1 MPTTWK
7 RCVEIFCFSSLGAL
21 ELRADGSFHEWTLEN
36 QSPGG
41 SVKLG
46 PGALDK
52 AVLGVRVSSSL
63 GTKAALLR
71 THPPH
76 GYPGVK
82 GLSYSGSFPVSRLS
96 VRDER
101 FFGVEMDLF
110 AYGTLRARKT
120 DLSFVPGVTFTLSVK
135 NPTEKEVTLSFLL
148 NIPLGEQPGKVITQV
163 DCCSSNQASCQIR
176 SRVLYLARKARGN
189 FRKHR
194 LREGKLTSLLL
205 ILPGSRSLLLAA
217 PQLKQIP
224 PATRSTR
231 FQ

>member
-1 MPTTWK
+1 MHKTSE
-7 RCVEIFCFSSLGAL
+7 RRDNICCFSSLGSL
-21 ELRADGSFHEWTLEN
+21 ELRADGSIHEWTLEN

-71 THPPH
+71 THPPP
-76 GYPGVK
+76 GYPGMK

-101 FFGVEMDLF
+101 LFGVEMDLF

-135 NPTEKEVTLSFLL
+135 NPTEKAVNLSFLL
-148 NIPLGEQPGKVITQV
+148 NIPLGEQPGNVITQV
-163 DCCSSNQASCQIR
+163 A
-176 SRVLYLARKARGN
+176 A
-189 FRKHR
+189 
-194 LREGKLTSLLL
+194 
-205 ILPGSRSLLLAA
+205 LPL
-217 PQLKQIP
+217 
-224 PATRSTR
+224 
-231 FQ
+231 

>member
-1 MPTTWK
+1 MPTWK
-7 RCVEIFCFSSLGAL
+7 RLAEIFCFSFLGSL

-71 THPPH
+71 THPPP

-110 AYGTLRARKT
+110 AYGTLRPRKT

-135 NPTEKEVTLSFLL
+135 NPTEKEVNLSFLL
-148 NIPLGEQPGKVITQV
+148 NIPLGEQPGNVKTQV
-163 DCCSSNQASCQIR
+163 DYYSPNQA
-176 SRVLYLARKARGN
+176 A
-189 FRKHR
+189 
-194 LREGKLTSLLL
+194 
-205 ILPGSRSLLLAA
+205 
-217 PQLKQIP
+217 
-224 PATRSTR
+224 
-231 FQ
+231 